1 MPKKF
6 LSSPDSSK
14 VRLDV
19 GLMENQEHNRPW
31 SKLVIAVAVFL
42 LGLQLVL
49 FAFGYM
55 RANALAIDAAGFT
68 VGIILLA
75 VAYRERKRMSN
86 YSPQNLMLRYLISYV
101 IVGAVTGLVVGF
113 FAGTFLLGEFFM
125 FLRSIGLSIVLTFDS
140 LATIG
145 LTAGTVVGTL
155 AGYTLYRRSKYSKI
169 TYYNP
174 FT

>member
-1 MPKKF
+1 
-6 LSSPDSSK
+6 
-14 VRLDV
+14 
-19 GLMENQEHNRPW
+19 MENQEHQSTW
-31 SKLVIAVAVFL
+31 SKLVVAVAVVL

-55 RANALAIDAAGFT
+55 KANALVIDAAGFA

-101 IVGAVTGLVVGF
+101 VVGAITGLVIGF
-113 FAGTFLLGEFFM
+113 FAGTFLLIEFLSL
-125 FLRSIGLSIVLTFDS
+125 LRSIGFTIGLTFEW

-145 LTAGTVVGTL
+145 LTAGTVVGAL
-155 AGYTLYRRSKYSKI
+155 AGYSLYKRSKYSKI
-169 TYYNP
+169 AHYDP
-174 FT
+174 FA